1 MEDSNQGTAGQVTQ
15 KMPLPTQPVQQPNMQ
30 APVNPNQVTFLS
42 VIKDSNSI
50 LVLLPTNP
58 NFDQIAGGL
67 SLFLSLQKHKATQVF
82 SPTPMTVA
90 YNRLI
95 GIDKI
100 AHELGNKNLIVRFS
114 NYDATNI
121 EKVSYD
127 IEEGN
132 QFKLTVIPK
141 GDLNPPTK
149 DQINVGYSGVS
160 VDTVILIGGTD
171 ESSFPLVSANELQ
184 SANIIH
190 VGIKQIS
197 LASKKNFISFT
208 RIGSSISE
216 IIYGL
221 VRENQL
227 YIDPDISTNLL
238 MGVEELV
245 GDNFQAE
252 GVTAETFYTFA
263 DLMQYGAKRHSNK
276 GVEGNFPPGSIP
288 GQLPTFNQHMT
299 QPAGMQTQNPQSG
312 LWGQQAQPM
321 QPLSQPQ
328 SQTQTQAQPQS
339 EPKIED
345 VRVAEEPIEVTDEN
359 APEEWKQ
366 PKIYKGGSSNS

>member
-1 MEDSNQGTAGQVTQ
+1 MGDSNQGNTGQTSQ
-15 KMPLPTQPVQQPNMQ
+15 KMPLPTHAVQQPNAQ
-30 APVNPNQVTFLS
+30 ASANPNQVTFLS

-50 LVLLPTNP
+50 LVVLPTNP
-58 NFDQIAGGL
+58 GFDQVAGGL
-67 SLFLSLQKHKATQVF
+67 SLFLSLQKHKATQIF

-90 YNRLI
+90 FNRLV
-95 GIDKI
+95 GVDKI
-100 AHELGNKNLIVRFS
+100 SHELGNKNLIVRFS
-114 NYDATNI
+114 GYDATNI

-149 DQINVGYSGVS
+149 DQVNVGYSGVS
-160 VDTVILIGGTD
+160 VDTVIIIGGAD

-208 RIGSSISE
+208 RVGSSISE

-221 VRENQL
+221 IRENQL
-227 YIDPDISTNLL
+227 YIDPDIATNLL
-238 MGVEELV
+238 MGVEDSV
-245 GDNFQAE
+245 GENFQ
-252 GVTAETFYTFA
+252 GDGITAETFYTFA

-276 GVEGNFPPGSIP
+276 AVDENFPPGSIP
-288 GQLPTFNQHMT
+288 GALPTFN
-299 QPAGMQTQNPQSG
+299 PA
-312 LWGQQAQPM
+312 
-321 QPLSQPQ
+321 
-328 SQTQTQAQPQS
+328 QTQAQPQS
-339 EPKIED
+339 GPWTQQAQTQSQTQAQTQTQPQAQPQVQPQAQANTQAVD
-345 VRVAEEPIEVTDEN
+345 AEEVTDEN
-359 APEEWKQ
+359 VPEEWKQ
-366 PKIYKGGSSNS
+366 PKVYQGGSSNS